1 MMLPV
6 GKALKDANTRGGQL
20 KYDEVVFTDDF

>member
-1 MMLPV
+1 MMLPI

-20 KYDEVVFTDDF
+20 PYDEVVHIDGF